1 MKTTKKGFTLIE
13 LIVVIAIIGVL
24 AAILVPSML
33 GYIKKSKIQS
43 GNSAASSIYKACN
56 SACTELDEEDRYVN
70 NGVVKHSKGDTKFT
84 ADSDPTNTDVC
95 SNADYYGYV
104 KPYFKDIEKN
114 ECQIAIYENSCVAV
128 AVKSGKY
135 YGSYPSY
142 LTAKNWDSQKPKD
155 TAACLTA
162 AGDKAGYTITSSGV
176 SVASSTGG
184 ATT

>member
-1 MKTTKKGFTLIE
+1 MKNTKKGFTLIE

-70 NGVVKHSKGDTKFT
+70 DGVVKHSKGGTSFT
-84 ADSDPTNTDVC
+84 TGSGTTNTDVC
-95 SNADYYGYV
+95 TNADYYGYV

-142 LTAKNWDSQKPKD
+142 LTAKNWDSQKPSD
-155 TAACLTA
+155 TAACLTD
-162 AGDKAGYTITSSGV
+162 AGTKAGYII
-176 SVASSTGG
+176 SSTG
-184 ATT
+184 TVSVVHQC